1 MFVTKLG
8 ENFIEG
14 MTLFKGQCK
23 ACNSEFYFEE
33 KEAKELYEKG
43 EIGYS
48 EEEMLRVSMGE
59 PYYRYEFGKYPSY
72 KVPILITRCPCC
84 DELVKLDQVTCTHE
98 TYAELKNKHRI
109 TLERLAEY
117 NGIYPLKFKCSNS
130 RFSIDMKNRIENQK
144 SISKSISWIVKKL
157 KATKI

>member
-14 MTLFKGQCK
+14 ITLFKGKCK

-43 EIGYS
+43 EIGHS

-59 PYYRYEFGKYPSY
+59 PCYRYEFGKYPPY

-84 DELVKLDQVTCTHE
+84 DELVKLDQVTYTHE

-109 TLERLAEY
+109 TLERLAKY
-117 NGIYPLKFKCSNS
+117 NGIYPLNFKCPNS
-130 RFSIDMKNRIENQK
+130 RLSVDMKNRIEK
-144 SISKSISWIVKKL
+144 SKALVK
-157 KATKI
+157 AFARS

>member
-14 MTLFKGQCK
+14 IILFKGQCK

-43 EIGYS
+43 EIGHS

-59 PYYRYEFGKYPSY
+59 PCWRNEFGKHSPCEVS
-72 KVPILITRCPCC
+72 ILITRCPCC
-84 DELVKLDQVTCTHE
+84 DELVKLDRVTCTHE
-98 TYAELKNKHRI
+98 TYAELKNRHRI
-109 TLERLAEY
+109 TLERLAKY
-117 NGIYPLKFKCSNS
+117 NGIHPLKFKCSYS
-130 RFSIDMKNRIENQK
+130 RLSVDMKDRIERQ
-144 SISKSISWIVKKL
+144 KKL
-157 KATKI
+157 VKALAGS

>member
-14 MTLFKGQCK
+14 ITLFKGQCK

-43 EIGYS
+43 EIGHS

-59 PYYRYEFGKYPSY
+59 PCWRNEFGKHSPYEVS
-72 KVPILITRCPCC
+72 ILITRCPCC
-84 DELVKLDQVTCTHE
+84 DELVKLDRVTCTHE

-109 TLERLAEY
+109 TLERLAKY
-117 NGIYPLKFKCSNS
+117 NGIHPLKFKCSYS
-130 RFSIDMKNRIENQK
+130 RLSVYMKDRIEK
-144 SISKSISWIVKKL
+144 AKTLVKAL
-157 KATKI
+157 AGS

>member
-14 MTLFKGQCK
+14 ITLFKGKCK

-43 EIGYS
+43 KIGHS

-84 DELVKLDQVTCTHE
+84 YELVKLDQVTCTHE

-109 TLERLAEY
+109 TLEHLAEY
-117 NGIYPLKFKCSNS
+117 NGIYPLNFKCPNS
-130 RFSIDMKNRIENQK
+130 RLSVDMKNRIEK
-144 SISKSISWIVKKL
+144 SKALVKAL
-157 KATKI
+157 AGS

>member
-14 MTLFKGQCK
+14 ITLFKGKCK

-43 EIGYS
+43 EIGHS

-59 PYYRYEFGKYPSY
+59 PYYRYEFGKYPPY

-84 DELVKLDQVTCTHE
+84 DKLVKLDQVTCTHE
-98 TYAELKNKHRI
+98 IYAELKNKHRI
-109 TLERLAEY
+109 TLEHLAEY
-117 NGIYPLKFKCSNS
+117 NGIYPLNFKCPNS
-130 RFSIDMKNRIENQK
+130 RLSIDMKNRIEK
-144 SISKSISWIVKKL
+144 SKALVKAL
-157 KATKI
+157 AGS

>member
-14 MTLFKGQCK
+14 ITLFKGKCK

-43 EIGYS
+43 EIGHS
-48 EEEMLRVSMGE
+48 EEEMLRVSMSE
-59 PYYRYEFGKYPSY
+59 PYYR
-72 KVPILITRCPCC
+72 KVPILITCCPCC
-84 DELVKLDQVTCTHE
+84 NEFVKLDQVTYTHE
-98 TYAELKNKHRI
+98 TYEELKNKHRI
-109 TLERLAEY
+109 TLERLAKY
-117 NGIYPLKFKCSNS
+117 NRIYPLKFKCSNS

-144 SISKSISWIVKKL
+144 NSSWIVKKL
-157 KATKI
+157 KTTKI

>member
-8 ENFIEG
+8 ENFIEDI
-14 MTLFKGQCK
+14 TLFKGQCK

-43 EIGYS
+43 EIGHS
-48 EEEMLRVSMGE
+48 EEEMLRVSMDD
-59 PYYRYEFGKYPSY
+59 PYCRNEFGKYSPY
-72 KVPILITRCPCC
+72 EVPILITRCPCC

-109 TLERLAEY
+109 TLERLAKY
-117 NGIYPLKFKCSNS
+117 NGIYPLKFKCSNIRLS
-130 RFSIDMKNRIENQK
+130 VDMKNRIE
-144 SISKSISWIVKKL
+144 KL
-157 KATKI
+157 KALVKTLARS

>member
-43 EIGYS
+43 EIGHS

-84 DELVKLDQVTCTHE
+84 DELVKLDQVTYTHE

-130 RFSIDMKNRIENQK
+130 RLSVDMKNRIEKSK

>member
-14 MTLFKGQCK
+14 ITLFKGQCK

-43 EIGYS
+43 EIGHS

-59 PYYRYEFGKYPSY
+59 PYYRYEFGKYPDY

-84 DELVKLDQVTCTHE
+84 DKPYQED
-98 TYAELKNKHRI
+98 
-109 TLERLAEY
+109 
-117 NGIYPLKFKCSNS
+117 
-130 RFSIDMKNRIENQK
+130 
-144 SISKSISWIVKKL
+144 
-157 KATKI
+157 

>member
-14 MTLFKGQCK
+14 ITLFKGQCK

-43 EIGYS
+43 EIGHS

-59 PYYRYEFGKYPSY
+59 PCWRNEFGKHSPYEVS
-72 KVPILITRCPCC
+72 ILITRCPCC
-84 DELVKLDQVTCTHE
+84 DELVELDRVTCTHE

-109 TLERLAEY
+109 TLERLAKY
-117 NGIYPLKFKCSNS
+117 NGIHPLKFKCSYS
-130 RFSIDMKNRIENQK
+130 RLSVYMKDRIEK
-144 SISKSISWIVKKL
+144 AKTLVKAL
-157 KATKI
+157 AGS

>member
-14 MTLFKGQCK
+14 ITLFKGQCK

-43 EIGYS
+43 EIGHS

-59 PYYRYEFGKYPSY
+59 PYYRYEFGKYPHY
-72 KVPILITRCPCC
+72 KVSILITRCPCC
-84 DELVKLDQVTCTHE
+84 DKLVKLDQVTCTHE
-98 TYAELKNKHRI
+98 IYAELKNKHRI

-130 RFSIDMKNRIENQK
+130 RLSVDMKNRIEK
-144 SISKSISWIVKKL
+144 SKALVKAL
-157 KATKI
+157 AGL

>member
-14 MTLFKGQCK
+14 ITLFKGKCK

-43 EIGYS
+43 EIGHS

-59 PYYRYEFGKYPSY
+59 PYYRYEFRKYPPY

-109 TLERLAEY
+109 TLEHLAEY
-117 NGIYPLKFKCSNS
+117 NGIYPLNFKCPNS
-130 RFSIDMKNRIENQK
+130 RLSVDMKNRIEK
-144 SISKSISWIVKKL
+144 SKALVKAL
-157 KATKI
+157 AGS

>member
-33 KEAKELYEKG
+33 KEAKELYGKG
-43 EIGYS
+43 EIGHS

-59 PYYRYEFGKYPSY
+59 PYYRYEFGKYPPY

-84 DELVKLDQVTCTHE
+84 DEIVKLDQVTCTHE

>member
-14 MTLFKGQCK
+14 ITLFKGKCK

-43 EIGYS
+43 EIGHS
-48 EEEMLRVSMGE
+48 EEEMLRVSMSE
-59 PYYRYEFGKYPSY
+59 PYYR
-72 KVPILITRCPCC
+72 KVPILITCCPCC
-84 DELVKLDQVTCTHE
+84 NEFVKLDQVTYTHE
-98 TYAELKNKHRI
+98 TYEELKNKHRI
-109 TLERLAEY
+109 TLERLAKY
-117 NGIYPLKFKCSNS
+117 NRIYPLKFKCSNS

-144 SISKSISWIVKKL
+144 SSSWIVKKL
-157 KATKI
+157 KTTKI